1 MEKQTK
7 LVDILKMA
15 LMMEE
20 RGYRF
25 YTTLAGLVKDERVK
39 QLALKLAGDEK
50 EHKKIFAQ
58 IINEYSGDETLEQE
72 GMSYL
77 NAIGKGV
84 IFPDISEVKELAGKI
99 DSFKDVL
106 SIAIEAEKDAI
117 LLFHELTVR
126 IRSQKVNR
134 IIYKLLEE
142 EKMHLVELRNY
153 LEES

>member
-1 MEKQTK
+1 MEQQTK

-50 EHKKIFAQ
+50 EHKKLFAQ
-58 IINEYSGDETLEQE
+58 IINEYSGDEILEQE

-84 IFPDISEVKELAGKI
+84 IFPDISGLKELAGKI
-99 DSFKDVL
+99 GSFKDVL

-126 IRSQKVNR
+126 IRSQRVNR

-153 LEES
+153 LEEA

>member
-15 LMMEE
+15 LLMEE
-20 RGYRF
+20 RGYKF
-25 YTTLAGLVKDERVK
+25 YTTLAGLVKDDRVQ

-58 IINEYSGDETLEQE
+58 IITEYSGEETLEQE

-77 NAIGKGV
+77 NAIGKGS
-84 IFPDISEVKELAGKI
+84 IFPDISGIKELAGKI

-106 SIAIEAEKDAI
+106 SIAIEAEKGAI

-153 LEES
+153 LEEI

>member
-1 MEKQTK
+1 MEQQTK

-15 LMMEE
+15 LLMEE

-50 EHKKIFAQ
+50 EHKKLFAQ
-58 IINEYSGDETLEQE
+58 IINEYSGDEILEQE
-72 GMSYL
+72 GISYL

-84 IFPDISEVKELAGKI
+84 IFPDISGIKDLAGKI
-99 DSFKDVL
+99 DSIKDVL

-126 IRSQKVNR
+126 ISSQKINR

-142 EKMHLVELRNY
+142 EKMHLIELRDY
-153 LEES
+153 LEEV

>member
-20 RGYRF
+20 RGYNF
-25 YTTLAGLVKDERVK
+25 YTTLAGLVKGDRIK

-50 EHKKIFAQ
+50 EHKKIFAK
-58 IINEYSGDETLEQE
+58 IITEYTGDETLEQE
-72 GMSYL
+72 GMGYL
-77 NAIGKGV
+77 NAIGKGI
-84 IFPDISEVKELAGKI
+84 IFPDISGIKELAEKI

-117 LLFHELTVR
+117 LLFHELTVC

-153 LEES
+153 LEEL

>member
-15 LMMEE
+15 LLMEE

-25 YTTLAGLVKDERVK
+25 YTTLAGLVKDDRVK

-77 NAIGKGV
+77 NAIGKGI
-84 IFPDISEVKELAGKI
+84 IFPDISGIKDLAEKI

-126 IRSQKVNR
+126 IHSQKVNR

-142 EKMHLVELRNY
+142 EKMHLIELRNY
-153 LEES
+153 LEEV

>member
-1 MEKQTK
+1 MEKQTR
-7 LVDILKMA
+7 LVEILKLA
-15 LMMEE
+15 LRMEE
-20 RGYRF
+20 RGYNF

-50 EHKKIFAQ
+50 EHKQIFTQ
-58 IINEYSGDETLEQE
+58 IITEYSGEETLEQD
-72 GMSYL
+72 GLDYL
-77 NAIGKGV
+77 NAIGRGS
-84 IFPDISEVKELAGKI
+84 IFPDISGIKGLAEKI

-126 IRSQKVNR
+126 IHSQKVNK

-153 LEES
+153 LEEV

>member
-1 MEKQTK
+1 MEQQTK
-7 LVDILKMA
+7 LVDVLKMA
-15 LMMEE
+15 LLMEE

-25 YTTLAGLVKDERVK
+25 YTALAGLVKDERVK

-58 IINEYSGDETLEQE
+58 IISEYSGDETLEQD

-84 IFPDISEVKELAGKI
+84 IFPDISGIKELAGKI

-126 IRSQKVNR
+126 ISLQKINR

-153 LEES
+153 LEEV

>member
-1 MEKQTK
+1 MEQQTK

-15 LMMEE
+15 LLMEE

-50 EHKKIFAQ
+50 EHKKLFAQ
-58 IINEYSGDETLEQE
+58 IINEYSGDEILEQE

-84 IFPDISEVKELAGKI
+84 IFPDIAGIKDLAGKI

-126 IRSQKVNR
+126 ISSQKINR

-142 EKMHLVELRNY
+142 EKMHLIELRDY
-153 LEES
+153 LEEV

>member
-15 LMMEE
+15 LLMEE

-25 YTTLAGLVKDERVK
+25 YTALAGLVKDERVK

-50 EHKKIFAQ
+50 EHKKIFAK
-58 IINEYSGDETLEQE
+58 IITEYTGDEKLEQE
-72 GMSYL
+72 GMSYR
-77 NAIGKGV
+77 NAIGKGI
-84 IFPDISEVKELAGKI
+84 IFPDISGIKDLAEKT

-126 IRSQKVNR
+126 ISSQETNR

-153 LEES
+153 LEDI